1 MRNNKEQVHNS
12 FSIKDVAV
20 SAAIALS
27 IVLIGWLVAL
37 FVASNEDANKPMVGS
52 DRDKA
57 LLQIQEY
64 SDVVES
70 SKPSLEKTE
79 FITASLAALGDGEI
93 TKNEYT
99 KIKELYRRV
108 SSIDQLKSIK
118 DNSSQQ

>member
-1 MRNNKEQVHNS
+1 MSSRIK
-12 FSIKDVAV
+12 SIKDVAV

-37 FVASNEDANKPMVGS
+37 FVASNKDANKPMVGS

-79 FITASLAALGDGEI
+79 FIAVSLAALGDGEI

-99 KIKELYRRV
+99 EIKELYRRV